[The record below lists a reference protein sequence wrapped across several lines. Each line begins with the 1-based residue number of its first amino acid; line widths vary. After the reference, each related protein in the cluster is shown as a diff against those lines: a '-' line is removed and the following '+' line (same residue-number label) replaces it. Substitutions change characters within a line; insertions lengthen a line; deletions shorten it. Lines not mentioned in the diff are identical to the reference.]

1 MGRVGKI
8 RPQQIKTA
16 QRIISELPEKNDS
29 CTREEAAELLAN
41 DFKRA
46 FKKGYTPKEICALFK
61 NHGIVMAEYLV
72 ARYQISEEEDSPDA
86 PQPRPRKKNGLET
99 SQQGQAPENK
109 SQAVQNTRQIN
120 ADAPRTQVKDAGT
133 GSANVAD
140 SQSVLPG
147 KFAIIPDTP
156 IGEL

>member
-16 QRIISELPEKNDS
+16 QRIISELPEKNNS

-61 NHGIVMAEYLV
+61 SHGIVMAEYLV
-72 ARYQISEEEDSPDA
+72 ARYQISEEEDSLDA
-86 PQPRPRKKNGLET
+86 PQPRPRKKNGLELN
-99 SQQGQAPENK
+99 QRRQAPENEPL
-109 SQAVQNTRQIN
+109 AVRNTRETN
-120 ADAPRTQVKDAGT
+120 ADATGIQVKDAAT
-133 GSANVAD
+133 RSADVAE

>member
-16 QRIISELPEKNDS
+16 QRIISELPEKNNS

-46 FKKGYTPKEICALFK
+46 YTPKEICALFK
-61 NHGIVMAEYLV
+61 SHGIVMAEYLV
-72 ARYQISEEEDSPDA
+72 ARYQISEDEDSRDT
-86 PQPRPRKKNGLET
+86 PQPRPRKKSGLEIN
-99 SQQGQAPENK
+99 QDGQAPENK
-109 SQAVQNTRQIN
+109 SLALQNSQQTN
-120 ADAPRTQVKDAGT
+120 ADATGIKAKDT
-133 GSANVAD
+133 GLRSANAAD
-140 SQSVLPG
+140 GQSVLPG